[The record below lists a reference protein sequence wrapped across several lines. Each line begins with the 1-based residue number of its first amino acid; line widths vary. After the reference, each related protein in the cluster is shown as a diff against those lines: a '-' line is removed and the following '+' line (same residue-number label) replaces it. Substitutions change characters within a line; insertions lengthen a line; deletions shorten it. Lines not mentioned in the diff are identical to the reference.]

1 MTNLD
6 RLVAVLENARD
17 TKNYC
22 YVEVTIPGQDTTEII
37 FNHKDA
43 IDNKIA
49 YYLSMYNEDCVH
61 RHCSD
66 IRIVRAGGM
75 MGLDMHDCT
84 EEVFRVFAK
93 EE

>member
-6 RLVAVLENARD
+6 RLIAVLENARD
-17 TKNYC
+17 TRNYC
-22 YVEVTIPGQDTTEII
+22 YVEVTIPGQDVTEMI
-37 FNHKDA
+37 FNHKSS

-49 YYLSMYNEDCVH
+49 YYVATYNDDCVH
-61 RHCSD
+61 RRCSD

-84 EEVFRVFAK
+84 EEVFDVFTK
-93 EE
+93 EG